1 MAGGDACCVHLRAAC
16 RAPRSWGGDAR
27 RLGVTAADIIFDLLL
42 VLMLTA
48 VGLLALWHRRIFACA
63 VFFIVFG
70 LLLSVVWMRLSAP
83 DVAMAEAAIGAG
95 VTGAL
100 VIATLSRMSASGRAE
115 KDREE

>member
-1 MAGGDACCVHLRAAC
+1 M
-16 RAPRSWGGDAR
+16 
-27 RLGVTAADIIFDLLL
+27 TAADIIFDLLL